1 MTQPAARVLT
11 TLLVLAPFVPLTAG
25 AQTVVGRSEGT
36 FTLQEP
42 VGSGQWVRIASPNG
56 VIRVTEGGD
65 RLDVQAVKEV
75 RRGQNEDV
83 GFVVRRGPDG
93 ITLCAVFDSADECRD
108 DGSLRTGNRSRQW
121 WSARSIRVNF
131 TVRVPAGMKIRAASG
146 NGDVSVAGGGAVV
159 HASSGN
165 GRIDVSGTTGEVT
178 ASSGNG
184 RVTVQGARGPVEIS
198 TGNGDVMVSTSLGP
212 VTASSGNGDI
222 DVTMDRIS
230 GAPDM
235 SFSTGNGRI
244 TVAVPEG
251 FGAQLDS
258 NTGHGDVTVALPLT
272 TQGTMKRSRVRGTI
286 GNGGGRLTMHS
297 GNGDLA
303 VVRRP

>member
-1 MTQPAARVLT
+1 MTNRAAGVFA
-11 TLLVLAPFVPLTAG
+11 TLLMSVLAVPLAAN
-25 AQTVVGRSEGT
+25 AQDIVGRSDST
-36 FTLQEP
+36 FTLQE
-42 VGSGQWVRIASPNG
+42 VVAAGRWVRITSPNG
-56 VIRVTEGGD
+56 VIRITEGGD
-65 RLDVQAVKEV
+65 RLEVQATKEV
-75 RRGQNEDV
+75 RRGRVEDV
-83 GFVVRRGPDG
+83 GFVVRRGDDG
-93 ITLCAVFDSADECRD
+93 ITVCAVFESADECGP
-108 DGSLRTGNRSRQW
+108 DGSQRRGERSWQW
-121 WSARSIRVNF
+121 RSGPSVRVNF
-131 TVRVPAGMKIRAASG
+131 TVRVPAGMRLRANSG
-146 NGDVSVAGGGAVV
+146 NGDVSVSGGGAEV

-165 GRIDVSGTTGEVT
+165 GRIDVSGAAGEVK

-184 RVTVQGARGPVEIS
+184 RVTVQGAKGPVDIS
-198 TGNGDVMVSTSLGP
+198 TGNGDVTVSTALGP

-222 DVTMDRIS
+222 DVTMDRVS

-235 SFSTGNGRI
+235 SFSTGNGRV

-272 TQGTMKRSRVRGTI
+272 TQGTISRSKVRGTI
-286 GNGGGRLTMHS
+286 GKGGGRLAMRS